1 MQFIMPLVS
10 ILFWAGVVGFFWF
23 WWSPHTFGRFVGG
36 KFLKAT
42 NNAPRKIAGAQILG
56 LFVVGI
62 VLTIVFWNIHPL
74 TVFPI
79 WFTWFKLFQKMTRI
93 SKKVSSG
100 SGTQSA

>member
-1 MQFIMPLVS
+1 MQFIMPFVS

-23 WWSPHTFGRFVGG
+23 WWSPRSFGRFVGG

-42 NNAPRKIAGAQILG
+42 SNEPRKIAGAQILG

-62 VLTIVFWNIHPL
+62 VLTIVFWNIYPL
-74 TVFPI
+74 SVFPI
-79 WFTWFKLFQKMTRI
+79 WFAWFKLFQKMTKI

-100 SGTQSA
+100 SDTQSA